1 MKQYRF
7 IIFISILYIILLS
20 YLPSTNEPTT
30 TAKTKSGRGGRQYY
44 AVHKVRRYAPLK
56 VMGFELG
63 GWVLAA
69 TKTPTALQSILWPI
83 IDPILVTFGDKVTKF
98 NRDSSYYF

>member
-20 YLPSTNEPTT
+20 YLPSTNQPTT
-30 TAKTKSGRGGRQYY
+30 TEKTKSGRGGRQYY
-44 AVHKVRRYAPLK
+44 AVHKVRRYALLK

-69 TKTPTALQSILWPI
+69 DLTDQNPYRIT
-83 IDPILVTFGDKVTKF
+83 V
-98 NRDSSYYF
+98 SSVANYRPHLSHVW